1 MRAGSPGRL
10 RDLTARN
17 SETPLHAYHIRA
29 GTLSKSNAQL
39 PDSTQPAHI
48 GKKPDSVRSARSHWP
63 TRADRRPRVS
73 VRYSSPMRTCHQER
87 SWARCSPVAAPP
99 ASIPSQPPHS
109 TRRAHATRCRERHAR
124 RRPRESVRWV
134 LGARGH
140 ASACSGRPIHRLGVS
155 GRAGDRALGPQGQ
168 VTLVDLAGHKD
179 NRTNGECARK

>member
-1 MRAGSPGRL
+1 MCAGPPGRL
-10 RDLTARN
+10 RDLSARN
-17 SETPLHAYHIRA
+17 SETPLHAFHIRA

-109 TRRAHATRCRERHAR
+109 NRRAHATRCRERHAR

-140 ASACSGRPIHRLGVS
+140 ASACSGRPIHPSIGSASPV
-155 GRAGDRALGPQGQ
+155 GQGDRSVGSA
-168 VTLVDLAGHKD
+168 AGL
-179 NRTNGECARK
+179 RR